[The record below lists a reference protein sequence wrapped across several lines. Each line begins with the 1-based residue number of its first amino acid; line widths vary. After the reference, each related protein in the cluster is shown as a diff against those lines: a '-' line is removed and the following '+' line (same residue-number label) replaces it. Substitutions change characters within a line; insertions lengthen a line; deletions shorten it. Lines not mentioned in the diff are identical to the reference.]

1 MEKIAVFVND
11 ANHARHLLQPMLS
24 GSDGGATHW
33 ILVACPPTLTRHIGR
48 WVSKASR
55 EQWLQR
61 WSVDLFAE
69 LEPEL
74 RTHSGSKVEKM
85 LVKRPLVEVS
95 ARLQSRLGSLR
106 MLDARRP
113 RLGRA
118 DEPMVAG
125 QPSDGNAPPWVF
137 PVAVTTGLSAVLA
150 LAD

>member
-11 ANHARHLLQPMLS
+11 APHARHLLQPMLS
-24 GSDGGATHW
+24 GGDGEPTHW

-55 EQWLQR
+55 QQWIER
-61 WSVDLFAE
+61 WSADLFAE
-69 LEPEL
+69 LEPGL
-74 RTHSGSKVEKM
+74 RAHPGSRIEKM
-85 LVKRPLVEVS
+85 LVKRPLVDVS
-95 ARLQSRLGSLR
+95 SRLQARLGSLR

-118 DEPMVAG
+118 DEPIVAG
-125 QPSDGNAPPWVF
+125 QPTDGSLPWVF
-137 PVAVTTGLSAVLA
+137 PVAMTTGLSAVLA